1 MNTYKIHAN
10 LKIYM
15 KQRKIFTWKIG
26 GEAGQGQQVAGLI
39 LGRTCLSTNLFS
51 FIYSEYPSCLRG
63 GLVTNQVSISNEP
76 VDAISKKIN
85 FLFALSQPALD
96 YCKKDLDNNAL
107 IFYDLYKVKKI
118 GKNSKKIKFIPL
130 SLRDLA
136 KKNNINAF
144 MFNSLILGISAVL
157 FDFDIKLLKK
167 EIRGVLGDNNKS
179 DDLIKNNN
187 KAAQIGYEYACKEL
201 KLKPFFKNE
210 SNLKSSKRIILTG
223 NEAIAQGSIFSK
235 CGFYSAYPMTPASS
249 ILHILAK
256 QAKKNKMIV
265 NHSEDEIAAINMAI
279 GASWAGKRSMTGTSG
294 GGFALMSEGLNL
306 SAMSETPLV
315 IVNSQRPGPATG
327 MATWTEQ
334 GDLQYLAKVGYG
346 DFPRIILAP
355 ADPEESFYLTILA
368 FNLAD
373 IYQMPVFILLDK
385 YISESYK
392 IISDFNLSNIKID
405 RGKLLTEKQ
414 LSRIK
419 DYQRYSLEKD
429 GVSPRSLPGQKNG
442 IFLANGNEHNEHG
455 FSIDGFSGDLRK
467 KQMEKRHA
475 KLKNIFKDLPK
486 PKLFGLSSASL
497 TLVGWGSV
505 KGPVLE
511 AMKTLNK
518 NNSRVNYIQ
527 IPAFPLDKD
536 SLLKL
541 LKNTKKTIVIE
552 NNYKGQMADLMQEV
566 LCMKFEQR
574 FNKYNGQQFFPEE
587 IIELVKKEF

>member
-1 MNTYKIHAN
+1 
-10 LKIYM
+10 M
-15 KQRKIFTWKIG
+15 KQRKTFTWKIG

-39 LGRTCLSTNLFS
+39 LGRTCLSSNLFS
-51 FIYSEYPSCLRG
+51 FIYSEYPSRLRG
-63 GLVTNQVSISNEP
+63 GLVTNQVSISSEP
-76 VDAISKKIN
+76 VDAISKKID

-96 YCKKDLDNNAL
+96 SCKKDLNNNAL
-107 IFYDLYKVKKI
+107 VFYDSNKVKEIDK
-118 GKNSKKIKFIPL
+118 SLKKIKFIPL

-136 KKNNINAF
+136 KENNINAF
-144 MFNSLILGISAVL
+144 MLNSLILGISSVL
-157 FDFDIKLLKK
+157 FDFDIKLLKG
-167 EIRGVLGDNNKS
+167 EIRGFLGENNKS
-179 DDLIKNNN
+179 EDLIKSNER
-187 KAAQIGYEYACKEL
+187 AIQIGYEYACKKLNL
-201 KLKPFFKNE
+201 KSLFDIKSK
-210 SNLKSSKRIILTG
+210 LKSSKRIILTG
-223 NEAIAQGSIFSK
+223 NEAVAQGSVFSK

-256 QAKKNKMIV
+256 QAKKNKMVV

-306 SAMSETPLV
+306 SAMSEAPLV

-355 ADPEESFYLTILA
+355 ADAEESFYFTVLA

-373 IYQMPVFILLDK
+373 IYQMPVFLLLDK
-385 YISESYK
+385 YISESHK
-392 IISDFNLSNIKID
+392 VISDFNLKNLKIN
-405 RGKLLTEKQ
+405 RGKILTQEQ
-414 LSRIK
+414 LSKIK
-419 DYQRYSLEKD
+419 DYKRYSFSKD

-442 IFLANGNEHNEHG
+442 IFLANGNEHDEYG
-455 FSIDGFSGDLRK
+455 FSIDGFSSDLRK

-475 KLKNIFKDLPK
+475 KLNNISKDLPK
-486 PKLFGLSSASL
+486 PKLFGPSNTSL

-511 AMKTLNK
+511 AMKELN
-518 NNSRVNYIQ
+518 NVNYIH
-527 IPAFPLDKD
+527 IPAPFPLDKN
-536 SLLKL
+536 SLLEL

-552 NNYKGQMADLMQEV
+552 NNYKGQLADLMQEV
-566 LCMKFEQR
+566 LPLRFKQR

>member
-1 MNTYKIHAN
+1 
-10 LKIYM
+10 M

-26 GEAGQGQQVAGLI
+26 GEAGQGQQIAGLI
-39 LGRTCLSTNLFS
+39 LGRTCLATNLFS
-51 FIYSEYPSCLRG
+51 FIYSEYPSRLRG

-76 VDAISKKIN
+76 VDAVLKKID
-85 FLFALSQPALD
+85 FLFVLSQSALD
-96 YCKKDLDNNAL
+96 HCKKDLDNNAL
-107 IFYDLYKVKKI
+107 VFYDSDKVKKI
-118 GKNSKKIKFIPL
+118 DKNSKKIKFIPL

-136 KKNNINAF
+136 KENNINAF
-144 MFNSLILGISAVL
+144 MLNSLILGISAVL
-157 FDFDIKLLKK
+157 FDFDVKLLKR
-167 EIRGVLGDNNKS
+167 EIKGVLSDHNKS
-179 DDLIKNNN
+179 EDLIKNNN
-187 KAAQIGYEYACKEL
+187 RAAQIGYEYACKEL
-201 KLKPFFKNE
+201 KLKSFFKNE

-223 NEAIAQGSIFSK
+223 NEAIAQGSVFSK
-235 CGFYSAYPMTPASS
+235 CGFYAAYPMTPASS

-279 GASWAGKRSMTGTSG
+279 GASWAGKRSMIGTSG

-327 MATWTEQ
+327 IATWTEQ

-355 ADPEESFYLTILA
+355 ADPEESFYFTMLA

-373 IYQMPVFILLDK
+373 IYQIPVFILLDK

-392 IISDFNLSNIKID
+392 IISDFNLNNIRID

-414 LSRIK
+414 LSGIK
-419 DYQRYSLEKD
+419 DYQRYSFSED
-429 GVSPRSLPGQKNG
+429 GISPRSLPGQKNG
-442 IFLANGNEHNEHG
+442 IFLANGNEHDQYG
-455 FSIDGFSGDLRK
+455 FSIDGFSSDLRN

-475 KLKNIFKDLPK
+475 KLKNIFKDLLK
-486 PKLFGLSSASL
+486 PKLFGPKSALL
-497 TLVGWGSV
+497 TLIGWGSV

-511 AMKTLNK
+511 ALKTLNK

-527 IPAFPLDKD
+527 IPTPFPLDAN

-541 LKNTKKTIVIE
+541 LKNTKKTIVVE

-566 LCMKFEQR
+566 LAMKFEQR

-587 IIELVKKEF
+587 IIEMVKKEND